1 MLKLYQLSDIAFG
14 EDESDYVKR
23 MMAELGGEGH
33 ARMEVMEVAKLRYR
47 QEEVKGIIDALKN
60 SDFSTGHFKI
70 NMRDAVVMLLQ
81 KVYEL

>member
-1 MLKLYQLSDIAFG
+1 MLKPYQLADIAFG

-23 MMAELGGEGH
+23 MITGYREDYPLREILD
-33 ARMEVMEVAKLRYR
+33 VAKLRYR
-47 QEEVKGIIDALKN
+47 QEEIKGIIDALKN